1 MPTPVSPIRITV
13 YIFFQLAFSIIRYR
27 RLKKQI
33 VYINI
38 SLSDV
43 RPFCTNLTN
52 IQRNK
57 MTATV
62 SSQVNPSSL
71 APATDP
77 FPFWEF
83 VVGFCRLRFNK
94 RLLASP
100 SSPLENYLGFSPLFL
115 CAAYELS
122 EEDYYLCAM
131 YGPGSQFYKKQWQ
144 QTLDPTVRWIAYARA
159 RCLILV
165 WGILISWAVTSVVVV
180 SLYRCYSTDQKAK
193 IQKQAI
199 WQTVNAFG
207 LYWVRCLSIWRKI
220 SEFLLLAWLGYLL
233 FRHCTE
239 DVRPLSVGL

>member
-27 RLKKQI
+27 HLKKQI

-57 MTATV
+57 MTAATV
-62 SSQVNPSSL
+62 SNQVNPSSL

-100 SSPLENYLGFSPLFL
+100 SSPLEIYLGFSALFL
-115 CAAYELS
+115 SVQHTGCQKRTIIFVQCMVLWVNFTRNN
-122 EEDYYLCAM
+122 
-131 YGPGSQFYKKQWQ
+131 GSR
-144 QTLDPTVRWIAYARA
+144 RWI
-159 RCLILV
+159 L
-165 WGILISWAVTSVVVV
+165 
-180 SLYRCYSTDQKAK
+180 Q
-193 IQKQAI
+193 
-199 WQTVNAFG
+199 
-207 LYWVRCLSIWRKI
+207 
-220 SEFLLLAWLGYLL
+220 
-233 FRHCTE
+233 
-239 DVRPLSVGL
+239 